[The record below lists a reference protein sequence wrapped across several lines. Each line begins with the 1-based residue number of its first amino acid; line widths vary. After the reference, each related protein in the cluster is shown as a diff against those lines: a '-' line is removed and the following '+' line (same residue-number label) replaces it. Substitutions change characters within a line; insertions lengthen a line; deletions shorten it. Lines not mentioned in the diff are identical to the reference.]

1 MTTQLTI
8 GEQIVLLALDE
19 KTGDLREAP
28 LRVSLAASAAALLE
42 LKLPT
47 GPAPASAAATAMD
60 EHRRA
65 HPDETPREWLLAVR
79 EPALDAAYQGLLA
92 KGIVREQGRRV
103 LGAFGS
109 VKHPVI
115 DTSELV
121 ALRGRLTAVLAQGQE
136 PDERTAVL
144 LGVLRHSGLT
154 AVLPQGFDERLT
166 ALTEGQGQAAELGD
180 AIRITIGALATVI
193 ATTAL

>member
-1 MTTQLTI
+1 MTTNLTT

-42 LKLPT
+42 LELPE
-47 GPAPASAAATAMD
+47 PRSAAAGLMD

-65 HPDETPREWLLAVR
+65 HPEETPREWLLAVR
-79 EPALDAAYQGLLA
+79 EPALDAAYQGLLE
-92 KGIVREQGRRV
+92 KGIVQEQGRRV

-109 VKHPVI
+109 VKHPVT
-115 DTSELV
+115 DPSELV
-121 ALRGRLTAVLAQGQE
+121 ALRGRLTAVLAEGQE

-144 LGVLRHSGLT
+144 LAVLRHSGLT

-166 ALTEGQGQAAELGD
+166 ALTEEQGQAAELGD
-180 AIRITIGALATVI
+180 AIRTTIGALTAVI
-193 ATTAL
+193 ATAAL

>member
-19 KTGDLREAP
+19 KTGELREAP

-42 LKLPT
+42 LELPT
-47 GPAPASAAATAMD
+47 GPAPVSAAAGAMD
-60 EHRRA
+60 EHRRT

-92 KGIVREQGRRV
+92 KGIVQEQGRRV

-121 ALRGRLTAVLAQGQE
+121 ALRGRLTAVLAEGQE